1 MSLYEAEFLGT
12 PVPVKRRSKNDIQV
26 PVKSVKRKRASKKV
40 ELEVEVEVPKVE
52 VEKVEIEKVEK
63 VEIEKPKRTRKVK
76 PKETM
81 PELKKEE
88 EEEEEEEEEKE
99 DVKEEVKVNVKKGKI
114 SNAVKVEKEN
124 DDEPPAWFKAWHLN
138 EAKRHE
144 SAKTKKE
151 RAPAPIIKKAATSV
165 AKKQWKDGFTRDK
178 IRMEQDSHQQRL
190 YNMIHGKRF

>member
-26 PVKSVKRKRASKKV
+26 PVVKRKRASKKV
-40 ELEVEVEVPKVE
+40 ELEVEKEE
-52 VEKVEIEKVEK
+52 VEKVEIEVEK
-63 VEIEKPKRTRKVK
+63 EQVEKLEIEKPKRTRKTKVK
-76 PKETM
+76 DTM

-88 EEEEEEEEEKE
+88 EKEEEEEEKE
-99 DVKEEVKVNVKKGKI
+99 EEKKVKIKVKEEKVSKAI
-114 SNAVKVEKEN
+114 KVEKEN

-144 SAKTKKE
+144 SSKTKKE